1 MSGSTRS
8 SSDLDVRRRKIL
20 FRAWHRGIREMDIVL
35 GQFADAHIASLNDD
49 EMREFEI
56 VLEINDR
63 DLLQWI
69 TGERPTPPD
78 VDTPFFRRLSKYGK
92 IQ

>member
-8 SSDLDVRRRKIL
+8 SSNLDDRRRKIL

-35 GQFADAHIASLNDD
+35 GQFADEQLEKLTDD
-49 EMREFEI
+49 EMREFET

-63 DLLQWI
+63 DLLQWV
-69 TGERPTPPD
+69 TGEKPVPAD
-78 VDTPFFRRLSKYGK
+78 IDTPFFRRLSDYGK
-92 IQ
+92 IR

>member
-8 SSDLDVRRRKIL
+8 SSNLDVRRRKIL

-35 GQFADAHIASLNDD
+35 GQFADDQLEKLTDD
-49 EMREFEI
+49 EMREFET

-63 DLLQWI
+63 DLLQWV
-69 TGERPTPPD
+69 TGEKPVPAD
-78 VDTPFFRRLSKYGK
+78 IDTPFFRRLSDYGK
-92 IQ
+92 IR